1 MDSPV
6 HLSLTGIDLLIGG
19 FQILQDISFCARR
32 GELLALIGPNGAGK
46 TSLLNCVN
54 GIYHPT
60 RGEILFEGR
69 DLVGMKPHMV
79 AQLGVTRTF
88 QHAELFRHMTVIDNL
103 LVGRQTR
110 MNTGLLSNGVFWRRT
125 IREEVAHREA
135 VEEIIEFLE
144 LERYREADAS
154 GLPYG
159 IQKIV
164 GLGRALAMEPKI
176 LLLDEPSA
184 GMNRQEKEDLARF
197 ILRIKYEIGITM
209 IWVEHDMQLVGDLAD
224 RIVVLNFGTKI
235 AEGEPKEVFQNQAVV
250 DAYLGTRVSRH
261 PGAGEIRESHPGVKA
276 AEGENP

>member
-1 MDSPV
+1 MDSKV
-6 HLSLTGIDLLIGG
+6 HLDVKAIDLMIGG
-19 FQILQDISFCARR
+19 FRILQDISFETRK

-46 TSLLNCVN
+46 TSLLNCIS
-54 GIYHPT
+54 GIYHAN
-60 RGEILFEGR
+60 RGSILFEGQ
-69 DLVGMKPHMV
+69 DLAGNKPHRTAKV
-79 AQLGVTRTF
+79 GITRTF
-88 QHAELFRHMTVIDNL
+88 QHAELFRHMNVLDNL
-103 LVGRQTR
+103 LVGRQI
-110 MNTGLLSNGVFWRRT
+110 MMKSGLLSNGIFWGKT
-125 IREEVAHREA
+125 LKEEVAHRQT

-144 LERYREADAS
+144 LEKYRKSDAS
-154 GLPYG
+154 GLAYG

-235 AEGEPKEVFQNQAVV
+235 AEGESASALKDSRVIE
-250 DAYLGTRVSRH
+250 AYLGTGGSQQIQ
-261 PGAGEIRESHPGVKA
+261 AQ
-276 AEGENP
+276 